1 MAARPHRPS
10 NGPPGL
16 LVRVFLFSRP
26 LKGPVLMRMLSLAA
40 FAVLALVVGAYEE
53 DAMMI
58 VIGVASAVGAFASQ
72 PRWRLSTFL
81 TILSDLFAF
90 ETILFGLADIVSLL
104 GYWPAAYADYSLPRY
119 LPLATALFGVAL
131 FAISHIPFVR
141 RMMALTDPFFEAQTP
156 ISIRPW
162 PLSPIA
168 LRQSLYARINIFFLI
183 LINQFQVALGVRLN
197 FFYRAFGNAIQIP
210 DAIHAGAFWNQLL
223 WVFVPL
229 VTISILAF
237 LLEFY
242 VALNFV
248 LQWRRWMTASYTSR
262 WLMHSMHYKL
272 ALAAADADNPHQQAL
287 GDFAGQRI
295 PTDNPDQRISE
306 DIGGFISGAGGVGAY
321 MNAGIYNYTIQAM
334 TTATNLVAFSIILW
348 GISRDMNL
356 SIFGV
361 PIPGF
366 LFWVAILYAFFAT
379 GMMHLIGRSLS
390 RLMFRQ
396 QAVEADFRFDLARIR
411 EFSEQIAL
419 LKGEPREIER
429 ADRVFN
435 NVFVTVQRIIR
446 VRTWLNSF
454 LQFYTQ
460 ISAIIPYVVVAP
472 FYFVVKKVDFGTFN
486 QAADAFGNVNT
497 AMNFFVNQY
506 TGLASFS
513 ATIQRLTSFEEAFAR
528 TRAAEAMT
536 PRIVAK
542 AGEGPTLS
550 LNDVDLA
557 LPDGRRLAHV
567 ADLVLVPQEST
578 LVVGPSGVGKS
589 TFFRAIAGLWS
600 YGSGE
605 IRQPE
610 YAKLMLLPQRP
621 YIPIGPLREALAYP
635 ASSTNFSDE
644 RLVETLIKVGLPA
657 FADRLD
663 ENENWQMRLSGGE
676 QQRLAVARALLAEPD
691 WLFLDESTA
700 SLDEKS
706 EANLYRAIVETLP
719 RTTIVSIG
727 HQATINQFHKR
738 RITFEPRDGAPAT
751 VSAEPEPAT

>member
-1 MAARPHRPS
+1 M
-10 NGPPGL
+10 L
-16 LVRVFLFSRP
+16 
-26 LKGPVLMRMLSLAA
+26 RMLSLAI
-40 FAVLALVVGAYEE
+40 FATLALVVGVYEE

-58 VIGVASAVGAFASQ
+58 IIGVAAAIGSFASH

-81 TILSDLFAF
+81 TVLFDLFAF
-90 ETILFGLADIVSLL
+90 ETVVFGLADIAALL
-104 GYWPAAYADYSLPRY
+104 GYWPKAYADYELPRY
-119 LPLATALFGVAL
+119 LPLATALFGVAI
-131 FAISHIPFVR
+131 FGISHFAFVR
-141 RMMALTDPFFEAQTP
+141 RMVALSDPFFEAQTP

-162 PLSPIA
+162 PLPRIA
-168 LRQSLYARINIFFLI
+168 VRQSLYARVNVFFLI

-197 FFYRAFGNAIQIP
+197 FFYREFGNAIQVP
-210 DAIHAGAFWNQLL
+210 DAVHQAAFWQQLL
-223 WVFVPL
+223 MVFVPL

-237 LLEFY
+237 LVEFF

-262 WLMHSMHYKL
+262 WLLHSMHYKL
-272 ALAAADADNPHQQAL
+272 ALSGAQ
-287 GDFAGQRI
+287 
-295 PTDNPDQRISE
+295 TDNPDQRISE
-306 DIGGFISGAGGVGAY
+306 DIGGFISGAGGVGGY
-321 MNAGIYNYTIQAM
+321 MNVGIYNYTIQAM

-348 GISRDMNL
+348 GISRNMDI
-356 SIFGV
+356 SVFGI

-419 LKGEPREIER
+419 LKGEQREIDR
-429 ADRVFN
+429 ANRVFN
-435 NVFVTVQRIIR
+435 NVFTTVQRIIR
-446 VRTWLNSF
+446 VRTMLNSF

-486 QAADAFGNVNT
+486 QAADAFSNVNT

-528 TRAAEAMT
+528 TRAAEAAT
-536 PRIVAK
+536 PRIVAEPT
-542 AGEGPTLS
+542 GGPNLS
-550 LNDVDLA
+550 LNDIDLA

-578 LVVGPSGVGKS
+578 LFAGPSGVGKS
-589 TFFRAIAGLWS
+589 TLFRAIAGLWPF
-600 YGSGE
+600 GSGE
-605 IRQPE
+605 IHQPE
-610 YAKLMLLPQRP
+610 FAKLMLLPQRP

-635 ASSTNFSDE
+635 ASAENFSDG
-644 RLVETLIKVGLPA
+644 RLKETLAKVGLPA
-657 FADRLD
+657 LVDRLD
-663 ENENWQMRLSGGE
+663 ESENWQMRLSGGE

-691 WLFLDESTA
+691 WLFLDESTN

-719 RTTIVSIG
+719 HTTLVSIG
-727 HQATINQFHKR
+727 HQATMNQFHKR
-738 RITFEPRDGAPAT
+738 RIGFETHDGGPATLAGAPAT
-751 VSAEPEPAT
+751 AT